1 MPDGQHGKPAVS
13 GAGDATAVVV
23 APDGPVPASAD
34 ERVTPERS
42 RTQEIVAGIPRLV
55 GAIAAMLAV
64 VCVVILIFGANP
76 AKVARVVIDGSLG
89 DSFVLGQTIMVTG
102 ILTLTGLAAAI
113 PFRAGLWNVG
123 GEGQMYAGAVGGVAV
138 ALAISPGLTG
148 WVAVPLVLIAS
159 VVAGAVWGAIAGGLK
174 AALDLNE
181 VIVSLMLTFI
191 AILLAD
197 WYVRSVKPEG
207 ISPQS
212 ERIPDNTVLPML
224 WKEGLVNYGL
234 LLALVCVVAGWYL
247 MKHTSLGFQIRAV
260 GFNPKTAQLN
270 GISSGRIAISTFAIG
285 GAVAGLA
292 GGIIVSGINNAL
304 VSHFSP
310 NYGFLGIAVALI
322 ARLNAL
328 WLVPSALLLAV
339 LRVGSN
345 GLEVDVGLSASV
357 GDILVATFIISM
369 LFFGIV
375 KLPTS
380 RAGL

>member
-1 MPDGQHGKPAVS
+1 MPDGQHAKPAVS
-13 GAGDATAVVV
+13 GGPDATAVAV
-23 APDGPVPASAD
+23 ADGPPPAGPD
-34 ERVTPERS
+34 ERVTLERS
-42 RTQEIVAGIPRLV
+42 RTQEIIAGVPRLL
-55 GAIAAMLAV
+55 GAILAMLAV

-76 AKVARVVIDGSLG
+76 ATVARVVISGSLG

-138 ALAISPGLTG
+138 ALAISPSLTG

-159 VVAGAVWGAIAGGLK
+159 VLAGAAWGAIAGGLK

-234 LLALVCVVAGWYL
+234 LLAIVCVAAGWYL

-328 WLVPSALLLAV
+328 WLIPSALLLAV